1 MQSQNI
7 SGAAAMIAT
16 TVPQVTFDLRL
27 PAEDLGQENPFRWE
41 PTDTAELFGGRRV
54 VVFAAPGAIHPGCTA
69 NQLLDYDA
77 RYGEFLKAG
86 IDELYCVSVNEAPLV
101 FQWAYSLDIWNVLM
115 LPDSDGAFTR
125 GMGMLARDRRGQPFA
140 TTCSYAAVVDDRRI
154 ERLFVDKGPAC
165 TCPAECCDAPD
176 ADTVLAW
183 LRGEEAVRSRTA
195 AWRHAFARG

>member
-1 MQSQNI
+1 MQSQKVT
-7 SGAAAMIAT
+7 GAAAMVAT
-16 TVPQVTFDLRL
+16 TVPRVTFDLRL
-27 PAEDLGQENPFRWE
+27 PADDLGKENPFRWE

-69 NQLLDYDA
+69 NQVLRYEAHYGRFLD
-77 RYGEFLKAG
+77 AG

-125 GMGMLARDRRGQPFA
+125 GMGMLARDRTGQSFA

-154 ERLFVDKGPAC
+154 ERLFVDRGPAC
-165 TCPAECCDAPD
+165 SCPAECCDAPD
-176 ADTVLAW
+176 AETVLAW
-183 LRGEEAVRSRTA
+183 LRGAETSRPRRSF
-195 AWRHAFARG
+195 WRDSFA